1 MAQGIDRF
9 NTLEIPTYV
18 PSAIW
23 DCNHCLQFANALF
36 AFIRLN
42 TVAGMRYTLA
52 YNSDQVTSAAPS
64 VFVDTS
70 RSQQKQVVLSSSEEP
85 HPWLTE
91 KYTQLLQ
98 WHNVWTAVTPVA
110 ITPSSSV

>member
-1 MAQGIDRF
+1 MRHSTALQGIDRF

-23 DCNHCLQFANALF
+23 DCNQCLQFANALF

-52 YNSDQVTSAAPS
+52 YNSDQVKCSLLPCLP
-64 VFVDTS
+64 F
-70 RSQQKQVVLSSSEEP
+70 SSP
-85 HPWLTE
+85 P
-91 KYTQLLQ
+91 
-98 WHNVWTAVTPVA
+98 P
-110 ITPSSSV
+110 

>member
-1 MAQGIDRF
+1 VCQGIDRF

-23 DCNHCLQFANALF
+23 DCNQCLQFANALF

-52 YNSDQVTSAAPS
+52 YNSDQVRPAAMRS
-64 VFVDTS
+64 VS
-70 RSQQKQVVLSSSEEP
+70 
-85 HPWLTE
+85 
-91 KYTQLLQ
+91 
-98 WHNVWTAVTPVA
+98 
-110 ITPSSSV
+110 